1 MKKVLAIAMFGL
13 FAMAVVVPVQAVTVK
28 EVNQVINQEDPPKK
42 TEKKAE
48 CDKTAKKETKADC
61 SEAKANK
68 ADCDKAKTHAN
79 ADGSSCCE
87 VKASKGAECS
97 GEKKVVAEAAKA
109 EKKTSGEG
117 RK

>member
-1 MKKVLAIAMFGL
+1 MKKVLAITMFGL
-13 FAMAVVVPVQAVTVK
+13 FAMAMVVPAQAVTVK

-42 TEKKAE
+42 AEKKAG
-48 CDKTAKKETKADC
+48 CDKTAKKEAKADC

-68 ADCDKAKTHAN
+68 ADCDKAKAHA
-79 ADGSSCCE
+79 
-87 VKASKGAECS
+87 KANGAECS

-109 EKKTSGEG
+109 EKKASGEG